1 MRFKEGI
8 DINNG
13 LLALGNV
20 VSALGDEKKRKDGG
34 HVPYRDSKLTCS
46 NVKNE
51 IEQLQ
56 AENLFYRGDSS
67 LPFDELQIFKHKV
80 SLLEASNAE
89 LQRKLQEC
97 RIEIRRTIPKGLGQS
112 KDFKTKKIFVGGIPT
127 SVSEVFEG
135 WGERMSSTDLH
146 LKAMVV
152 PETLEPSLAVS
163 SRCSCTGCP
172 VLGYLAAGILIS
184 TICIGQKLLWNL
196 ELFSCCLILAWSLR
210 PPNVLRSCEGT
221 TSYRILGYRLCS
233 NKSSFCSFDD
243 VLNVSRGVKSQCQG
257 NDSLAYIDGNGRNVE
272 LFGGSGDESSRGGS
286 ADGAESI
293 DLGEEETEEKDVDAP
308 SLDELR
314 ELLLMGSKELE
325 VAKLNSTMF
334 EEKAQR
340 ISEAAITLKDE
351 AANVWNLVNTT
362 LEEIVN
368 EECVAKEAVQKATT
382 ALSLAEA
389 RLQVVLE
396 SLQVVIGEDD
406 TTQSSRESDT
416 ASADKEDD
424 GVLLAAESNI
434 RECKAYLENCEAE
447 LRRLQSKKKE
457 LQKEVDRLNETQGK
471 LQRERATRFLSWK
484 RIGTL
489 KLLVEDGGGVS
500 DLMIRGRGEGDDF
513 EDGGVL
519 GLVQEVVGFWPSGFG
534 PPGGVLQSPS
544 MEIRLNIIKI
554 I

>member
-1 MRFKEGI
+1 M
-8 DINNG
+8 
-13 LLALGNV
+13 
-20 VSALGDEKKRKDGG
+20 SQ
-34 HVPYRDSKLTCS
+34 
-46 NVKNE
+46 

-67 LPFDELQIFKHKV
+67 LPFDELQILKHKV

-97 RIEIRRTIPKGLGQS
+97 RVACEHLIQRALDAQIEIRRTIPKGLGLS
-112 KDFKTKKIFVGGIPT
+112 KDFKTKKIFVGGIPP
-127 SVSEVFEG
+127 SVSEG
-135 WGERMSSTDLH
+135 
-146 LKAMVV
+146 
-152 PETLEPSLAVS
+152 
-163 SRCSCTGCP
+163 
-172 VLGYLAAGILIS
+172 
-184 TICIGQKLLWNL
+184 
-196 ELFSCCLILAWSLR
+196 
-210 PPNVLRSCEGT
+210 
-221 TSYRILGYRLCS
+221 LCS

-325 VAKLNSTMF
+325 VARLNSTMF

-382 ALSLAEA
+382 ALSSAEA
-389 RLQVVLE
+389 RLQVALE

-406 TTQSSRESDT
+406 TTQSSGESDT
-416 ASADKEDD
+416 ESADKEDD

-447 LRRLQSKKKE
+447 LRRL
-457 LQKEVDRLNETQGK
+457 
-471 LQRERATRFLSWK
+471 
-484 RIGTL
+484 
-489 KLLVEDGGGVS
+489 
-500 DLMIRGRGEGDDF
+500 
-513 EDGGVL
+513 
-519 GLVQEVVGFWPSGFG
+519 
-534 PPGGVLQSPS
+534 
-544 MEIRLNIIKI
+544 
-554 I
+554 